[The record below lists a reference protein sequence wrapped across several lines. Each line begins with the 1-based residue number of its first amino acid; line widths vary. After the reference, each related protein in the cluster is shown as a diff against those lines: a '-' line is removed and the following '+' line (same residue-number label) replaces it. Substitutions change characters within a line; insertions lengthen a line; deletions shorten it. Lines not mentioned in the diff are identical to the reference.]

1 MYLGN
6 NSFIT
11 SMNAYSQKRGA
22 LLQRRSFL
30 KIASGSAVTLACS
43 PRLNGSTD
51 RTVMTVRGPISS
63 SQLGITLSH
72 EHLLAN
78 FQPLAD
84 RQKKPWTYDLD
95 EVVRVTLPYLQQ
107 IKKLGCRTFVD
118 CTAVALGRDPRLL
131 KRLSQE
137 SGLNIL
143 TVTGNYAAI
152 DAKFLPP
159 YVFTDSVDALAQR
172 WTTEAKSGIEGTG
185 IRPGLIKLGF
195 NGGPLTDAEQKL
207 IRAAA
212 ITHRKT
218 GLTIGAH
225 TGAAVSAFEQL
236 SELKKAGIHPSA
248 WIWIHAQNEPDHS
261 QHIKAA
267 RTGAWISFDGISPDS
282 LTKHVDLVKRMKDEG
297 LLHRV
302 LVSQDAGWYHVGEGH
317 GGTFRTFSTV
327 FTEFIPALHAAK
339 FTQTEIH
346 TLFNENPANAFSISA
361 RTIHT

>member
-1 MYLGN
+1 M
-6 NSFIT
+6 
-11 SMNAYSQKRGA
+11 KRGA
-22 LLQRRSFL
+22 ILQRRSFL
-30 KIASGSAVTLACS
+30 KMTSAAAATLACS
-43 PRLNGSTD
+43 RQLVSSTD
-51 RTVMTVRGPISS
+51 RTIMTVRGPVSA
-63 SQLGITLSH
+63 SQMGFTLSH
-72 EHLLAN
+72 EHILAN
-78 FQPLAD
+78 FQPLTD
-84 RQKKPWTYDLD
+84 REKQPWTYDLE
-95 EVVRVTLPYLQQ
+95 EVVKVALPYLQQ

-118 CTAVALGRDPRLL
+118 CTAVALGRDSRLL
-131 KRLSQE
+131 KRLSEE

-172 WTTEAKSGIEGTG
+172 WTREAKSGIEGTS

-225 TGAAVSAFEQL
+225 TGPAVSAFEQL
-236 SELKKAGIHPSA
+236 SELEKAGIHPSA

-267 RTGAWISFDGISPDS
+267 RMGAWVSFDGVSPE
-282 LTKHVDLVKRMKDEG
+282 TTPKHVDLVKKMKDES
-297 LLHRV
+297 LLNRV
-302 LVSQDAGWYHVGEGH
+302 LVSQDAGWYHVGEAH
-317 GGTFRTFSTV
+317 GGKFRSFETV
-327 FTEFIPALHAAK
+327 FTEFLPALRAAQ
-339 FTQTEIH
+339 FTEADIR
-346 TLFNENPANAFSISA
+346 TLFTDNPTNAFSIST
-361 RTIHT
+361 RTTHA